1 MFAVERPQSLLY
13 CFYICALVNE
23 VLNFFGVDR
32 MPLTHFYYLSLSMDT
47 LEVEGMNMVEEQDH
61 MMNHRLGEDDM
72 KKVDSHMVE
81 VEDTDTVDVHYQPMN
96 HRSEVYGTDR
106 EDSGMV
112 EVVEREPDGVV
123 LMRHWTGDRAV
134 RHR

>member
-1 MFAVERPQSLLY
+1 
-13 CFYICALVNE
+13 
-23 VLNFFGVDR
+23 
-32 MPLTHFYYLSLSMDT
+32 MPPTHFYYLSFSMDT
-47 LEVEGMNMVEEQDH
+47 LEVKGMNMVEEQDH

-123 LMRHWTGDRAV
+123 LMRHWTDDRAV